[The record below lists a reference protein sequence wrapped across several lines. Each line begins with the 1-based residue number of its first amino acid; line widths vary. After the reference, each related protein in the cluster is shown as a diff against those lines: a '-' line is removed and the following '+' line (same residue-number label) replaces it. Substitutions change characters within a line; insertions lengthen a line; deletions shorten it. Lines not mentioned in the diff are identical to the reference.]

1 MQTGTVKWFNADMG
15 YGFIQ
20 PDDDGP
26 EVFVHIRAVER
37 AGMFDLTQG
46 QKLTFEVVIDKGSG
60 KSAAYDLSDA

>member
-1 MQTGTVKWFNADMG
+1 VKWFNADMG

-26 EVFVHIRAVER
+26 EVFVHVRAVER

-46 QKLTFEVVIDKGSG
+46 QKLTFEVIIDKDSG
-60 KSAAYDLSDA
+60 KAAAYDLSDA